1 MPSDINQ
8 ARKAGNLAFAT
19 KLRHILLWCVHPLIR
34 GPSQSSAWPP
44 RACTRPKWS
53 PCRAAAAM
61 DDLFADRMRQ
71 QFSCGQRTLCNG
83 GTHFLQL
90 VRKNCFFYD
99 WHWTDG
105 WGGGSFGVG
114 VHHTPEH
121 QHVCHVATYI
131 EVQQQYN
138 NAMEQWRIAAEA
150 EEKLAERH

>member
-1 MPSDINQ
+1 MRARGLNQ
-8 ARKAGNLAFAT
+8 VLVGLLQQWTTCLQTECGNSF
-19 KLRHILLWCVHPLIR
+19 RV
-34 GPSQSSAWPP
+34 
-44 RACTRPKWS
+44 
-53 PCRAAAAM
+53 
-61 DDLFADRMRQ
+61 DNELFAMVE
-71 QFSCGQRTLCNG
+71 
-83 GTHFLQL
+83 HIFLQL

-131 EVQQQYN
+131 EVQQPYN
-138 NAMEQWRIAAEA
+138 NAMEQWRVAAEA